1 MATRGTSGRTR
12 SEPHL
17 QALWF
22 WTIFSGGALII
33 AGLIL
38 FAGVRKAVAT
48 AHWTRT
54 PDETLLYLV
63 CGVVGGI
70 GLFIYGF
77 AVNRR
82 KRLIESTPS
91 SPVRSLAVGLV
102 EVSGRA
108 QPEGDLLQ
116 APFSGI
122 PCVLFSYEIEERR
135 GSGKNA
141 RWKTIAKG
149 TSEQRFF
156 VHDATGRVLVV
167 PFGAQLILSDNR
179 TTRTNWFGS
188 LPDQALVRLSQLGH
202 SADGWWG
209 QKTLRCSEAYVL
221 PEETVYVLGV
231 AHEKPGAAG
240 SAENSARLYIG
251 SSRDQEFIIS
261 DRSEKEL
268 LFRLRWQV
276 FVLLAGGPGLAG
288 TCLLIIFETYMAAGR

>member
-1 MATRGTSGRTR
+1 MTIKGMCNRTR
-12 SEPHL
+12 SEPCP

-22 WTIFSGGALII
+22 WTIFLGGALII

-38 FAGVRKAVAT
+38 VAGIRKTAAT

-54 PDETLLYLV
+54 PDETLFYLV
-63 CGVVGGI
+63 CGVVAGI

-77 AVNRR
+77 TVNRR

-108 QPEGDLLQ
+108 QPEADLLR

-149 TSEQRFF
+149 MSEQPFF

-167 PFGAQLILSDNR
+167 PFGAQLILSENR

-188 LPDQALVRLSQLGH
+188 VPDHVLAGLSRLGL

-209 QKTLRCSEAYVL
+209 QKTVRCSEAYVL

-251 SSRDQEFIIS
+251 SSRDRDFLIS
-261 DRSEKEL
+261 RPK
-268 LFRLRWQV
+268 
-276 FVLLAGGPGLAG
+276 
-288 TCLLIIFETYMAAGR
+288 